1 MKQQE
6 YKDERGFSLMEALVV
21 VLIIA
26 VISGIAVPLT
36 QTTILNYRANL
47 AMGQVVSTL
56 REARQLAISKRR
68 NVQVNFVPPN
78 QIQVSV
84 AYFPGEV
91 PGSQINLPG
100 QSAGSP
106 VGKVFLNDGA
116 NGIANY
122 SQFMLF
128 TSEPDTPMGFCGG
141 TCNTP
146 IVLQANGAPT
156 VSVLFTASGALVG
169 SPYALGS
176 PNNASVGNNSPIN
189 AEIFIGIPNH
199 NHTARAVTVFGAT
212 GRVRTYYLAN
222 SKTWYE

>member
-1 MKQQE
+1 MKHQA
-6 YKDERGFSLMEALVV
+6 YTDERGFSLMEALVV
-21 VLIIA
+21 VMVIA
-26 VISGIAVPLT
+26 IMSAIAVPLT
-36 QTTILNYRANL
+36 QTTMLNYRANL
-47 AMGQVVSTL
+47 AMSQVVSTL

-68 NVQVNFVPPN
+68 NVQVSFVAPN
-78 QIQVSV
+78 QIQISV

-91 PGSQINLPG
+91 PSSQINLPG
-100 QSAGSP
+100 QSGGSLI
-106 VGKVFLNDGA
+106 GKVFLNDA
-116 NGIANY
+116 TNGIANY

-128 TSEPDTPMGFCGG
+128 ASEPDTPMGFCGG

-169 SPYALGS
+169 SPYAVGS

-189 AEIFIGIPNH
+189 AEIFVGIPNH
-199 NHTARAVTVFGAT
+199 NHTARAITVFGAT
-212 GRVRTYYLAN
+212 GRVRTYYLTN